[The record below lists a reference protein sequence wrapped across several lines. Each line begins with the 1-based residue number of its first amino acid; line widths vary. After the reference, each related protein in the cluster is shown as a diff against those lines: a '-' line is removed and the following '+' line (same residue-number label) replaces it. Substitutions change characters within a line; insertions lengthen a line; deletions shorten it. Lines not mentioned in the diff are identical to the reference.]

1 MEGKVTAPNF
11 PIILRFPEEGLALAL
26 LIAGFVG
33 LLLISLGAAAGL
45 WVLCGTGGAL
55 IGLAVLWALVQKRTE
70 IVVDTDRITV
80 RGPWSEKTYFYK
92 EKNLL
97 LRRSW
102 AVTSRRTGTFGMG
115 LTDVAVQLR
124 QGSRAEVTIPVS
136 WRGSQS
142 FRDAMAFLESL
153 PIPKRYL

>member
-1 MEGKVTAPNF
+1 MEGKETVPV

-33 LLLISLGAAAGL
+33 LVLISIGAAAGVWGICGAGGAILGLTVL
-45 WVLCGTGGAL
+45 WV
-55 IGLAVLWALVQKRTE
+55 LVQKRTE

-80 RGPWSEKTYFYK
+80 RGPWSEKSYFY
-92 EKNLL
+92 EGKNLL

-115 LTDVAVQLR
+115 LTDVAIQLR
-124 QGSRAEVTIPVS
+124 QGSRVEITVPVS

-142 FRDAMAFLESL
+142 FREAMAFLEGL